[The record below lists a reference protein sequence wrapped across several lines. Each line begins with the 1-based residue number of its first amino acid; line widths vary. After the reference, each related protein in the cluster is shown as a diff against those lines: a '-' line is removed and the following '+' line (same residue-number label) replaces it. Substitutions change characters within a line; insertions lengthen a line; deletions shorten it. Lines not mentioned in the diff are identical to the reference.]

1 MNTISKLNIQYNYMF
16 TYLGICMELPTL
28 LELGKLFNNSREMAR
43 QNLVKMSRLGWIK
56 YDKYSLDSLTFLRHS
71 DSSCFNQEIKDHF
84 DGIEKQQIQ
93 VKGRYKGR
101 KLSEETRK
109 KMSEAQKGK
118 KLSEE
123 TKKKISRNSTRKKPL
138 LACIDGLEKKFD
150 SLTQASVFTG
160 VKVNYISKVLT
171 NGIKTTD
178 IELTN
183 GYTFKYAEA
192 Q

>member
-109 KMSEAQKGK
+109 KMSEAQKGRKHSEESK
-118 KLSEE
+118 KKMSEAKKGKKPSEE
-123 TKKKISRNSTRKKPL
+123 TKKNR
-138 LACIDGLEKKFD
+138 
-150 SLTQASVFTG
+150 
-160 VKVNYISKVLT
+160 
-171 NGIKTTD
+171 IKTTD

-192 Q
+192 T

>member
-71 DSSCFNQEIKDHF
+71 DTSCFNQEIKDHF

-93 VKGRYKGR
+93 VKGRYEGR
-101 KLSEETRK
+101 KHTARRGKGHPNSRSIYALLDGEIVEKFNCIADAARHLNVSPQSISNILTGCVKKTRH
-109 KMSEAQKGK
+109 
-118 KLSEE
+118 
-123 TKKKISRNSTRKKPL
+123 
-138 LACIDGLEKKFD
+138 
-150 SLTQASVFTG
+150 
-160 VKVNYISKVLT
+160 
-171 NGIKTTD
+171 
-178 IELTN
+178 

-192 Q
+192 P

>member
-192 Q
+192 T